1 MRRHPLAGLVVAL
14 GLAACTDASLI
25 PTGPDIRGPAADTTT
40 AAAQWNRHTREV
52 IGRRGGSSNVAA
64 RVFALVSVAQY
75 NAVVAAAR
83 APARGGRPSESGAA
97 AAASATVLAA
107 LYPEEQAFVDEQL
120 ANDAAYFPALP
131 SQRHADFAAG
141 IAVGR
146 TAAAAVLAY
155 AAADGSDAPWTGT
168 IPTGAGYWLNDSPS
182 GKPSEPQ
189 WGQVRPWL
197 LQSASQFRPPPPLT
211 FGSPDF
217 QAALAEVRAISD
229 TRTDEQLRIAQF
241 WATGYGAGGPAGWFG
256 NVAAEL
262 TGHQRLD
269 ERRAALVLAVMHMAI
284 MDASIACYEAKYHY
298 WFIPAFQ
305 ADPAIT
311 LPVRRPNF
319 PSYPS
324 GHSCLSSAA
333 GGVLAAFFP
342 AAADDVRAMVEEAGI
357 SRLYAGL
364 HYRFEITAGQELG
377 NGVAR
382 LALRR
387 GPNGRRAIP
396 LE

>member
-1 MRRHPLAGLVVAL
+1 MPRLTWLVAVLGVVA
-14 GLAACTDASLI
+14 CSDPIPI

-75 NAVVAAAR
+75 NAVIAATR
-83 APARGGRPSESGAA
+83 APARGARPSEAGAA
-97 AAASATVLAA
+97 AAASATVLAG
-107 LYPEEQAFVDEQL
+107 LYPDEQGFVDEQL
-120 ANDAAYFPALP
+120 ATDAAYFTALP
-131 SQRHADFAAG
+131 SQRHSDFAAG
-141 IAVGR
+141 VALGR
-146 TAAAAVLAY
+146 TAGAAVLAY
-155 AAADGSDAPWTGT
+155 AATDGSVASWAGT
-168 IPTGAGYWLNDSPS
+168 IPTGPGFWLNDSPS

-189 WGQVRPWL
+189 WGQIRPWL
-197 LQSASQFRPPPPLT
+197 MESADQFRPPPPPP

-217 QAALAEVRAISD
+217 QEALAEVREISD
-229 TRTDEQLRIAQF
+229 TRTEEQLRIAQF

-256 NVAAEL
+256 TVATDL
-262 TGHQRLD
+262 TGHRRLD

-298 WFIPAFQ
+298 WYIPAFQ
-305 ADPAIT
+305 ADPAIV

-333 GGVLAAFFP
+333 GGVLAGLFP
-342 AAADDVRAMVEEAGI
+342 SESSDLEAMVEEAGI

-364 HYRFEITAGQELG
+364 HYRFEIAAGQDLG
-377 NGVAR
+377 YGIAR

-387 GPNGRRAIP
+387 GPNGRRPIA
-396 LE
+396 LD